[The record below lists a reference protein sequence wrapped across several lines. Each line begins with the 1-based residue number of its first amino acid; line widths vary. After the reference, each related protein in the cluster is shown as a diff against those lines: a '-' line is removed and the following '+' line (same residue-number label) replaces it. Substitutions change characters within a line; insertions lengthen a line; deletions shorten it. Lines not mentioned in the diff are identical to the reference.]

1 MSASAPGDESAA
13 EDSGGHV
20 PPSAEPGAASTGEPA
35 GRLAALSVCTPVAGR
50 VLAMVEV
57 PDPVFSAAMV
67 GPGLAVDPMRAPG
80 TAVSPIAGSIAKLHP
95 HAFVV
100 VAGDGRGVLVH
111 LGIDTV
117 QLKGAGFELL
127 AQEGDAVEPGTAVVR
142 WNPADVEAGGRSPV
156 CPVVALDA
164 GADAV
169 SDPEPVGR
177 WLTAGERLFT
187 WA

>member
-1 MSASAPGDESAA
+1 MSASAPGDEAI
-13 EDSGGHV
+13 
-20 PPSAEPGAASTGEPA
+20 
-35 GRLAALSVCTPVAGR
+35 GRLVALDVCTPVAGR

-57 PDPVFSAAMV
+57 PDPLFAAAMV

-80 TAVSPIAGSIAKLHP
+80 TAVSPIAGSIVKLHP

-117 QLKGAGFELL
+117 QLKGAGFELV
-127 AQEGDAVEPGTAVVR
+127 AQKGDAVEPGTPVVR
-142 WNPADVEAGGRSPV
+142 WNPVDVEAGGRSPI
-156 CPVVALDA
+156 CPVVALEA
-164 GADAV
+164 SSDAV
-169 SDPEPVGR
+169 SDPQAVGS

-187 WA
+187 WT

>member
-1 MSASAPGDESAA
+1 MPASPPGDETSALGSGSQVRSGTDASAA
-13 EDSGGHV
+13 PTGDAAGGLT
-20 PPSAEPGAASTGEPA
+20 P
-35 GRLAALSVCTPVAGR
+35 LSVGTPVAGR

-57 PDPVFSAAMV
+57 PDPVFAGAMV

-80 TAVSPIAGSIAKLHP
+80 TAVSPISGSIVTLHP

-100 VAGDGRGVLVH
+100 VAADGRGVLVH

-127 AQEGDAVEPGTAVVR
+127 AKEGDVVESGSAVVR
-142 WNPADVEAGGRSPV
+142 WDPVEVEAGGRSPV

-164 GADAV
+164 DSNAV
-169 SDPEPVGR
+169 SDPEPVGS
-177 WLTAGERLFT
+177 WLTAGDRLFT
-187 WA
+187 WT

>member
-1 MSASAPGDESAA
+1 MSASAPGDETAA
-13 EDSGGHV
+13 QDGGGHV
-20 PPSAEPGAASTGEPA
+20 PPPTEPGAASTGEPL

-57 PDPVFSAAMV
+57 PDPVFSAAIV

-80 TAVSPIAGSIAKLHP
+80 TAVSPIAGSIVTLHP

-127 AQEGDAVEPGTAVVR
+127 AQEGNAVEPGAAVLR
-142 WNPADVEAGGRSPV
+142 WNPAEVEAGGRSPV

-164 GADAV
+164 GSDAV
-169 SDPEPVGR
+169 LDPEPVGR

>member
-1 MSASAPGDESAA
+1 MSGSAPGDETAA
-13 EDSGGHV
+13 QDGGGHV
-20 PPSAEPGAASTGEPA
+20 PPPTEPGAASTGEPL
-35 GRLAALSVCTPVAGR
+35 GRLAALSVCAPVAGR

-80 TAVSPIAGSIAKLHP
+80 TAVSPIAGSIVTLHP

-127 AQEGDAVEPGTAVVR
+127 AQEGDAVEPGAAVLR
-142 WNPADVEAGGRSPV
+142 WNPAEVEAGGRSPV

-164 GADAV
+164 GSDAV
-169 SDPEPVGR
+169 LDPEPVGR

>member
-1 MSASAPGDESAA
+1 MSGSAPGDETAA
-13 EDSGGHV
+13 QDGGGRV
-20 PPSAEPGAASTGEPA
+20 PPPTEPAAASTGEPL

-50 VLAMVEV
+50 VVAMVEV

-80 TAVSPIAGSIAKLHP
+80 TAVSPIAGTIVTLHP

-127 AQEGDAVEPGTAVVR
+127 AQEGDAVEPGAAVLR

-164 GADAV
+164 GSDAV
-169 SDPEPVGR
+169 LDPEPVGR

>member
-1 MSASAPGDESAA
+1 MSGSAAGDEAI
-13 EDSGGHV
+13 
-20 PPSAEPGAASTGEPA
+20 
-35 GRLAALSVCTPVAGR
+35 GRLAVLDVCTPVAGR

-57 PDPVFSAAMV
+57 PDPVFAAAMV
-67 GPGLAVDPMRAPG
+67 GPGLAVDPMRVPG
-80 TAVSPIAGSIAKLHP
+80 TAVSPIAGSIVTLHP

-100 VAGDGRGVLVH
+100 AASDGRGVLVH

-117 QLKGAGFELL
+117 QLKGAGFELI

-142 WNPADVEAGGRSPV
+142 WNPVEVEAGGRSPI

-164 GADAV
+164 SSDAV
-169 SDPEPVGR
+169 SDPQPVGS

-187 WA
+187 WT

>member
-1 MSASAPGDESAA
+1 
-13 EDSGGHV
+13 
-20 PPSAEPGAASTGEPA
+20 
-35 GRLAALSVCTPVAGR
+35 
-50 VLAMVEV
+50 MVEV

-80 TAVSPIAGSIAKLHP
+80 TAVSPIAGTIVTLHP

-127 AQEGDAVEPGTAVVR
+127 AQEGDAVEPGTAVLR

-156 CPVVALDA
+156 CPVIALDA
-164 GADAV
+164 GSDAV
-169 SDPEPVGR
+169 LDPEPVGR

>member
-1 MSASAPGDESAA
+1 
-13 EDSGGHV
+13 
-20 PPSAEPGAASTGEPA
+20 
-35 GRLAALSVCTPVAGR
+35 
-50 VLAMVEV
+50 
-57 PDPVFSAAMV
+57 
-67 GPGLAVDPMRAPG
+67 
-80 TAVSPIAGSIAKLHP
+80 
-95 HAFVV
+95 
-100 VAGDGRGVLVH
+100 VH

-142 WNPADVEAGGRSPV
+142 WNPADVEAGGRSPA

-164 GADAV
+164 GSDAV

>member
-1 MSASAPGDESAA
+1 MSASAPGDEAI
-13 EDSGGHV
+13 
-20 PPSAEPGAASTGEPA
+20 
-35 GRLAALSVCTPVAGR
+35 GRLAALDVCTPVAGR

-57 PDPVFSAAMV
+57 PDPLFAAAMV

-80 TAVSPIAGSIAKLHP
+80 TAVSPIAGSIVKLHP

-117 QLKGAGFELL
+117 QLKGAGFALV
-127 AQEGDAVEPGTAVVR
+127 AQKGDAVEPGTPVVR
-142 WNPADVEAGGRSPV
+142 WNPVDVEAGGRPPI
-156 CPVVALDA
+156 CPVVALEA
-164 GADAV
+164 SSDAV
-169 SDPEPVGR
+169 SDPQAVGS

-187 WA
+187 WT

>member
-1 MSASAPGDESAA
+1 MSAPVPGDAA
-13 EDSGGHV
+13 AD
-20 PPSAEPGAASTGEPA
+20 
-35 GRLAALSVCTPVAGR
+35 RLAAMPVCAPVAGR
-50 VLAMVEV
+50 VVAMVEV
-57 PDPVFSAAMV
+57 PDLAFSTAIV
-67 GPGLAVDPMRAPG
+67 GPGLAVDPIRVPG
-80 TAVSPIAGSIAKLHP
+80 TAVSPIAGRIANLHP
-95 HAFVV
+95 HAFVI
-100 VAGDGRGVLVH
+100 VAADGRGVLVH

-127 AQEGDAVEPGTAVVR
+127 IQEGDAVDVGTDVAR
-142 WNPADVEAGGRSPV
+142 WNPADVEAGGRSPI

-177 WLTAGERLFT
+177 WLTAGDRLFT

>member
-1 MSASAPGDESAA
+1 MSTSASGDEAGA
-13 EDSGGHV
+13 EDRGPV
-20 PPSAEPGAASTGEPA
+20 
-35 GRLAALSVCTPVAGR
+35 GRLAALNVCAPIAGR

-57 PDPVFSAAMV
+57 PDPAFATGIV

-80 TAVSPIAGSIAKLHP
+80 TAVSPIAGSILKLHP

-100 VAGDGRGVLVH
+100 VAADGRGVLVH

-117 QLKGAGFELL
+117 QLKGVGFELL
-127 AQEGDAVEPGTAVVR
+127 AHEGDAVESGTALVR
-142 WNPADVEAGGRSPV
+142 WNPAEVEAGGRSPV

-164 GADAV
+164 GSDAV
-169 SDPEPVGR
+169 SDPESVGR

-187 WA
+187 WV